1 MAKPENIG
9 AFTIR
14 TPRDPGDRRDFL
26 EMVQHMLDEIRDNRA
41 TGRGPKS
48 KAAMFTTMAKE
59 RYPEEIERKER
70 DVQRNKRDN
79 RIASP
84 SAKPSPF

>member
-1 MAKPENIG
+1 MARPMNIG

-14 TPRDPGDRRDFL
+14 PPRDPGELRDFL
-26 EMVQHMLDEIRDNRA
+26 EMIEHMLDEIRDNRA
-41 TGRGPKS
+41 TDRGPKS
-48 KAAMFTTMAKE
+48 KAAMFTAMAKE
-59 RYPEEIERKER
+59 RFANEIERKER